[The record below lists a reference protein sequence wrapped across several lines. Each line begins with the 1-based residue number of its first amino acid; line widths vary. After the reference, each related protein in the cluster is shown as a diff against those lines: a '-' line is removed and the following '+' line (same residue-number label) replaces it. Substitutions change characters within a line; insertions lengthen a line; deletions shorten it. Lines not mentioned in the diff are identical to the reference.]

1 MLLVLKLG
9 LHPDPTSRLEL
20 SPLAHGNL
28 LSAPHCPVS
37 GAVGGPGGVG
47 SQEVRPGPSPQLLHP
62 GPAPG
67 KSPKGVPS
75 PPENQ

>member
-1 MLLVLKLG
+1 MVLVLKLG

-20 SPLAHGNL
+20 SPLALGN

-47 SQEVRPGPSPQLLHP
+47 SQEVRPRAISSCSTRALHGKEPQR
-62 GPAPG
+62 G
-67 KSPKGVPS
+67 PS
-75 PPENQ
+75 PPEDQ